1 MINSG
6 IIIRGSTKYRSE
18 VMIKAQDIINL
29 RKTNLREN
37 ALIVLNKRYLRKEGG
52 IVVESPEEMFGR
64 VALNIA
70 LAEEKYN
77 PSITKEKLA
86 EVAQSFYD
94 MIAELKF
101 MPNSP
106 TLMNAGLD
114 LQQLSAC
121 FVLPIEDSMESIFE
135 AVKNAALIHKSGGGT
150 GFSFSRLRPKSDM
163 VRTTGGVASGPVS
176 FMKVFNAATE
186 AVKQGGTR
194 RGANMGILKV
204 DHPDILEFIT
214 CKADNKEITNFNI
227 SVALTEEFMEAVLN
241 DQEYDLINPR
251 TGKSAG
257 KLSAKMV
264 FDKIVES
271 AWANGEPGIVFIDRI
286 NKNNP
291 TPELGMIES
300 TNPCGEQP
308 LMPFESC
315 NLGSIN
321 VDKFIY
327 EKNGKNCINWDEL
340 AKVTWTAVRFLDNV
354 IDMNNYPLKQI
365 EINTKANRK
374 IGLGIMGWAD
384 ALIRLGIPYDSEE
397 ALKLAEEVM
406 AFIYSE
412 ARSASIALAQ
422 ERGPFPNIAKS
433 IYYPDVKLRNATITT
448 IAPTGTIS
456 IIAGCSSG
464 IEPLFAVNY
473 YRNVLDNT
481 KLIEMHP
488 YFVEVAK
495 KEGFYSEELMKK
507 VAEVGS
513 ISGLTEI
520 PEHVRKVFRVA
531 HDISPEYHVR
541 MQAAFQKYTDNA
553 VSKTINFPHDAT
565 KEDVR
570 NAYMLAYKLGC
581 KGITIY
587 RDKSRD
593 VQVLNLSSRGTPRNL
608 KKIKIYYENNEIGT
622 LQDILNIGKQEKRN
636 YLSFKDEN
644 GNEITFEE
652 LVRSGVDISKLVTTF
667 LPEYIYNQLTEK
679 VMKEALPRKRPQ
691 VIKGQTIKMKTGCG
705 ALFVT
710 INKDQ
715 DDKPFEVFCNIGK
728 CGACA
733 NSMNET
739 IGRLISLALRSN
751 IPVEEVY
758 YQLLGIRCNRPEQY
772 GEDKVFSC
780 ADAIAKSLKKCL
792 NLKVSDLPPNYDN
805 SANHKPGHDEGAYSY
820 KMMKFGACPGCGG
833 SNIVFSSGCATCYD
847 CGYSD
852 CS

>member
-1 MINSG
+1 
-6 IIIRGSTKYRSE
+6 
-18 VMIKAQDIINL
+18 MIKAQDIIVL
-29 RKTNLREN
+29 KKTNLREN

-52 IVVESPEEMFGR
+52 VVIEAPEEMFGR
-64 VALNIA
+64 VAVNIA

-77 PSITKEKLA
+77 PSISRAELA
-86 EVAQSFYD
+86 EVAQKFYD

-194 RGANMGILKV
+194 RGANMGILRV

-214 CKADNKEITNFNI
+214 CKRDNKEITNFNI
-227 SVALTEEFMEAVLN
+227 SVAVTEEFIEAVLN
-241 DQEYDLINPR
+241 DRDYDLINPR
-251 TGKSAG
+251 TGKVVY
-257 KLSAKMV
+257 KISAKMV

-271 AWANGEPGIVFIDRI
+271 AWANGEPGFVFIDRI
-286 NKNNP
+286 NRYNP
-291 TPELGMIES
+291 TPMLGEIES

-308 LMPFESC
+308 LLPFESC
-315 NLGSIN
+315 NLGSIDI
-321 VDKFIY
+321 DKFIF
-327 EKNGKNCINWDEL
+327 EKNGRECINWDEL
-340 AKVTWTAVRFLDNV
+340 AKITWTAVRFLDNV
-354 IDMNNYPLKQI
+354 IDMNNYPLLQI
-365 EINTKANRK
+365 EKRTKANRK

-397 ALKLAEEVM
+397 ALKVAEDVM
-406 AFIYSE
+406 AFIYTE
-412 ARSASIALAQ
+412 ARAASVALAQ
-422 ERGPFPNIAKS
+422 ERGPFPNITKS

-488 YFVEVAK
+488 YFVEIAK
-495 KEGFYSEELMKK
+495 REGFYSEELMKK

-513 ISGLTEI
+513 ISELNEV
-520 PEHVRKVFRVA
+520 PEHVRKIFRVA
-531 HDISPEYHVR
+531 HDISPEYHVK

-553 VSKTINFPHDAT
+553 VSKTINFPYDAT

-570 NAYMLAYKLGC
+570 KAYMLAYKLGC

-593 VQVLNLSSRGTPRNL
+593 TQVLNLSMRTIQAKNF
-608 KKIKIYYENNEIGT
+608 KKIKIYYENKEIGT
-622 LQDILNIGKQEKRN
+622 LQDVLAGSKQERKN
-636 YLSFKDEN
+636 YVSIRDEN
-644 GNEITFEE
+644 GNEVLLEE
-652 LVRSGVDISKLVTTF
+652 LMKSGVDITQLVSKY

-679 VMKEALPRKRPQ
+679 VAKEALPRKRPQ
-691 VIKGQTIKMKTGCG
+691 VINGQTIKMMTGCG

-715 DDKPFEVFCNIGK
+715 DNKPFEVFCTIGK

-733 NSMNET
+733 TSMNET

-751 IPVEEVY
+751 IPAEQVY
-758 YQLLGIRCNRPEQY
+758 QQLLGIRCNRPEGY
-772 GEDKVFSC
+772 GENKIFSC

-792 NLKVSDLPPNYDN
+792 ELKVNDLSHADDN
-805 SANHKPGHDEGAYSY
+805 FYSLQVGHEQEGSCYN
-820 KMMKFGACPGCGG
+820 MMKLGACPGCGG
-833 SNIVFSSGCATCYD
+833 CNIVYSSGCATCYD